1 MASIHELHRGIH
13 RSVLKGVFQK
23 SQGQEGMTATNDRE
37 AGTGASVRKALETQA
52 SRIMETQN

>member
-1 MASIHELHRGIH
+1 
-13 RSVLKGVFQK
+13 
-23 SQGQEGMTATNDRE
+23 MTATNDRE